1 MDRENRSRSLA
12 AGESGLPARVAL
24 GALALAVICQWLFFD
39 KTFGVSVPL
48 FVTLLYVWYFSV
60 AGTENRSGTPFA
72 WVLLATIFLLSLTYA
87 LFSAA
92 VFRALNMLALPLLAA
107 FHAVLHAGKT
117 GGAWYRKDA
126 AVNAL
131 KHLVAG
137 TLRNIPV
144 PFRLLG
150 GRMEGAGGRRR
161 MMLAAK
167 IAVGLVLAFPLVLIV
182 TVLLISADRAFE
194 RVLLTVPDWWADMN
208 LAEWAAR
215 GFWTAL
221 VFFVLFGFVWS
232 LLSLGTGRAT
242 IEARAGGYGE
252 GAAAPAP
259 WADSGWNALPPSD
272 APRPIAVDPVIAHTV
287 LVAVNL
293 VYLLFAV
300 VQFSYLFGAWDG
312 VLPDGRTYAEHA
324 RSGFFELVA
333 VSIINYGLLAV
344 ALVLSRP
351 EAKGGRLL
359 QRWLLT
365 ALMAGTLVML
375 VSAHVRLSLYE
386 EAYGYSV
393 LRFLVHAFLVYMA
406 ALLVAAL
413 WRIWREGVS
422 LVRLFALISLAAW
435 LAINYAGVDRQVA
448 ELNIARYDKGGAL
461 DAHYLT
467 RLSYDA
473 VPALLPLAGEFPEVR
488 EDLNMRLERLSGEDR
503 SVVSFNLSRYRA
515 HKLLEN
521 EMR

>member
-1 MDRENRSRSLA
+1 MDREHRSRSLA
-12 AGESGLPARVAL
+12 AGDTGFPARVAL
-24 GALALAVICQWLFFD
+24 GALALAAICQWLFFD

-48 FVTLLYVWYFSV
+48 FVVLLYAWFFSV

-72 WVLLATIFLLSLTYA
+72 WGLLAAIFLLALTYA
-87 LFSAA
+87 LFSVV
-92 VFRALNMLALPLLAA
+92 VFRVMNVLAIPLLAA
-107 FHAVLHAGKT
+107 FHAALHTGKT
-117 GGAWYRKDA
+117 GGAWYRKEA
-126 AVNAL
+126 ALNVL
-131 KHLVAG
+131 RHLVAG
-137 TLRNIPV
+137 TLVNIPV

-150 GRMEGAGGRRR
+150 GRMEGAGGRQRLL
-161 MMLAAK
+161 LAAK
-167 IAVGLVLAFPLVLIV
+167 IAAGLALAFPIVLIV
-182 TVLLISADRAFE
+182 TVLLVSADRAFE
-194 RVLLTVPDWWADMN
+194 RVLLTLPGWWADMN
-208 LAEWAAR
+208 LAEWTAR
-215 GFWTAL
+215 GFWTVL

-232 LLSLGTGRAT
+232 LLSPGKERAKTEGRANGS
-242 IEARAGGYGE
+242 AAGT
-252 GAAAPAP
+252 
-259 WADSGWNALPPSD
+259 D
-272 APRPIAVDPVIAHTV
+272 APVSRTDSVRTVPATSEAPRFITVDPVIVHTM
-287 LVAVNL
+287 LAAVNL

-333 VSIINYGLLAV
+333 VSIINYGLLAA

-351 EAKGGRLL
+351 ERNGQRLL

-386 EAYGYSV
+386 DAYGYSV
-393 LRFLVHAFLVYMA
+393 LRYLVHAFLVYMA
-406 ALLVAAL
+406 ALLMAAL

-448 ELNIARYDKGGAL
+448 EWNIARYEQSGDL
-461 DAHYLT
+461 DALYLT
-467 RLSYDA
+467 RLSDDA
-473 VPALLPLAGEFPEVR
+473 VPALLPLAGKIPEVR
-488 EDLNMRLERLSGEDR
+488 ENLQLRLKALDGEDR
-503 SVVSFNLSRYRA
+503 PFVSFNVSRYRA

-521 EMR
+521 ELR